1 MGDKIVFTINI
12 ESKRTVLV
20 LHLFRQKYI
29 TEVFFLEVQSM
40 IILENIIDTLQL
52 HEFLFK
58 ESSKYNYVS
67 CHKII

>member
-29 TEVFFLEVQSM
+29 TEVFFLEVQSI
-40 IILENIIDTLQL
+40 IILEDIIDTLL
-52 HEFLFK
+52 HEFLFE